1 MQKPIETNKTPA
13 TSAARK
19 MGREIAEEIAE
30 EIVEKISLGWG
41 LLSFLKARQSFR
53 LFCLGLSNLG
63 FCWMLGAPQAW
74 AASSEDDKFWARANG
89 EISQPCILD
98 EILPNSAC
106 GEAKVLPNESYQ
118 VLSTQ
123 IQQHRSQGLFWETG
137 RFSFS
142 AVIRPPKLEA
152 PDAAKAETDNSTG
165 TSPEAP
171 SKEAKLVRYLGTC
184 QGVGSSQSNALL
196 VLSVSKFGKDGRLLK
211 QFGYAPGGIEAL
223 RPPVL
228 GTWEASTLQQL
239 CRELKERTRPSPEI
253 VY

>member
-1 MQKPIETNKTPA
+1 MQNLNNTKIIQSQ
-13 TSAARK
+13 SASKKYSKGTIAV
-19 MGREIAEEIAE
+19 GRTMFSCLR
-30 EIVEKISLGWG
+30 SLQSHRFFRLW
-41 LLSFLKARQSFR
+41 LLSLSFC
-53 LFCLGLSNLG
+53 CL
-63 FCWMLGAPQAW
+63 LGAPQGW

-89 EISQPCILD
+89 EISQPCIL
-98 EILPNSAC
+98 EEMVPNSAC

-118 VLSTQ
+118 VLTTQ

-142 AVIRPPKLEA
+142 AVIRPTKSETS
-152 PDAAKAETDNSTG
+152 DTAKADTDNSTG
-165 TSPEAP
+165 ASPEAP